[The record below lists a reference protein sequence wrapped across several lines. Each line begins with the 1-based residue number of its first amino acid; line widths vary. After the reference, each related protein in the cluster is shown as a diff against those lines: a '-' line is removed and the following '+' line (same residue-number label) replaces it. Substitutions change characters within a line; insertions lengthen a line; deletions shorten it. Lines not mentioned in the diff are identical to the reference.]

1 MIRRLSL
8 VLLLAGA
15 LDAGLPVTGQQRF
28 VARREIVRVDVLVTD
43 HGRPVRDLNAAD
55 FDLKDNGVLQDVD
68 FVLSDQEPI
77 NTVLTLDM
85 SKSVAGD
92 RLEHLRRASQG
103 LLAALKSDD
112 RAGLITFS
120 HSVELGSALTTDRAA
135 LVDALGRVS
144 PGGTTSLVDAA
155 YAGIVMGETDHGRS
169 VVIAFSDGV
178 DTASWLTPEAVLD
191 TSKRAGIVVYGAT
204 LKGARAPFLK
214 ELTAATGGSV
224 LEVDS
229 TSHLDELF
237 VKVLDEFR
245 QRYLLSFSP
254 KNVTRDGWHRLEVRV
269 KGKTYSIKARPG
281 YLVGNP
287 GNAPAPT
294 GS

>member
-1 MIRRLSL
+1 MLML
-8 VLLLAGA
+8 TVALGA
-15 LDAGLPVTGQQRF
+15 AVTVSGQQRF
-28 VARREIVRVDVLVTD
+28 VSRREIVRVDVLVTD
-43 HGRPVRDLNAAD
+43 HGRPVRDLKSTD
-55 FDLKDNGVLQDVD
+55 FELKDNGVLQDVD

-85 SKSVAGD
+85 SNSVAGD
-92 RLEHLRRASQG
+92 RLEHLRRASRA
-103 LLAALKSDD
+103 LLAGLKSDD

-120 HSVELGSALTTDRAA
+120 HSVELGSALTTDRGAV
-135 LVDALGRVS
+135 VDALARIS

-204 LKGARAPFLK
+204 LKGARALFLK

-229 TSHLDELF
+229 TSRLDELF

-269 KGKTYSIKARPG
+269 KGKSYSIKARPG
-281 YLVGNP
+281 YLLGNP
-287 GNAPAPT
+287 GDAPVAP